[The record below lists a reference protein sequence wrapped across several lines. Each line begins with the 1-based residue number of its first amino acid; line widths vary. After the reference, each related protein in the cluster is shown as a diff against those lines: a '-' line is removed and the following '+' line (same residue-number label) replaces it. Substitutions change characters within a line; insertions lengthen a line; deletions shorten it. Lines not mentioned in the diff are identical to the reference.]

1 MMLDDVANVPI
12 AMHVLHQ
19 SIFGKADMGTPTA
32 RRPPRDAT
40 MRYIAKKK
48 LWNAIAVECGI
59 KPAAVRLWRK
69 VPPLRVRSVERA
81 IGRPRR
87 MIRPDLYAE

>member
-1 MMLDDVANVPI
+1 MMLDDAASVPI
-12 AMHVLHQ
+12 AMPVHHQ
-19 SIFGKADMGTPTA
+19 SISGKADMGTPTA

-48 LWNAIAVECGI
+48 LWNAIAAECRI
-59 KPAAVRLWRK
+59 KPGAVRLWRK

>member
-1 MMLDDVANVPI
+1 MLDGAANVPI

-19 SIFGKADMGTPTA
+19 PIFGKAAMGTPA
-32 RRPPRDAT
+32 DKRPPRDAT

-59 KPAAVRLWRK
+59 NPGAVRLWRK

>member
-1 MMLDDVANVPI
+1 MLDGGANAPI
-12 AMHVLHQ
+12 AMQVSHQ
-19 SIFGKADMGTPTA
+19 PIFGKAEMSTPA
-32 RRPPRDAT
+32 AERPPRDAT
-40 MRYIAKKK
+40 MRYIAKNK
-48 LWNAIAVECGI
+48 LWKAVAAECRI
-59 KPAAVRLWRK
+59 KPGAVRLWRK

>member
-1 MMLDDVANVPI
+1 
-12 AMHVLHQ
+12 
-19 SIFGKADMGTPTA
+19 MGTPAA

-40 MRYIAKKK
+40 MRYIAKNK
-48 LWNAIAVECGI
+48 LWNAVAAECQI
-59 KPAAVRLWRK
+59 KPGAVRGWRK

>member
-1 MMLDDVANVPI
+1 MTLDAIASHPI
-12 AMHVLHQ
+12 AMLSSHR
-19 SIFGKADMGTPTA
+19 SIFGKAEMGTPA
-32 RRPPRDAT
+32 AERPPRDAT
-40 MRYIAKKK
+40 MRYIAKNK
-48 LWNAIAVECGI
+48 LWNAIAIECGI
-59 KPAAVRLWRK
+59 RPSAVRLWRK